1 MLLATLLLIISLL
14 KFAKSRHAWM
24 DNFKWLALGSIVLT
38 GFPILKKALS
48 ALVIKVIILLTHAC
62 LLVPEAV
69 PGSA

>member
-1 MLLATLLLIISLL
+1 
-14 KFAKSRHAWM
+14 M